1 VLRAPPAALET
12 VVLGWE
18 AKAATEW
25 PAKAV
30 KRGPRPAAWLAWAV
44 PARVAPGWEAKRA
57 QAQVV
62 AALAVRELVAAAQA
76 VPEQEAAALAAREL
90 AAAVQ
95 EVPEQEAAA
104 LAVPLAG
111 ELAAVAAAA
120 DSPWRPI
127 SSSAST
133 SKEAPLRTRSR
144 SSTTRARP

>member
-1 VLRAPPAALET
+1 

-57 QAQVV
+57 QAQAV

-95 EVPEQEAAA
+95 EVPEQE
-104 LAVPLAG
+104 AG